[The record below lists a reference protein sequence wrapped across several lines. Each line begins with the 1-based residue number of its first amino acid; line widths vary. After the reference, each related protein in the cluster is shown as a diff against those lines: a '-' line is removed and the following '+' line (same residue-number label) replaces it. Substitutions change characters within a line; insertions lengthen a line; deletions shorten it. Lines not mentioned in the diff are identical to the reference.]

1 MKKYGFFLVA
11 CAVLL
16 GGCHTYDNFTTYFN
30 TYYNAKRLMTEIE
43 DEFDFQ
49 DEGKR
54 VKPRVLV
61 AGESTLLEEPRNLGE
76 TPAFLQDF
84 IISKEKL
91 QPVKTKVDS
100 IIIKGSKILSKHPN
114 SNYIDGT
121 LFLMA
126 KSYFYQSDWLPSQV
140 KCQELIDNFPHSD
153 FSPAG
158 HLFLAKNQFMQRKYS
173 AGEKTLSRAVDIA
186 WGQENYEVLSEAFR
200 LQAELAL
207 YRGDLEEALKPYRRA
222 IAQAGDNE
230 LRARWQTDL
239 ASILFRRGNFEAA
252 AREFDRVDEYSPDV
266 LASFESQ
273 LYLGASLV
281 QLGQYDAA
289 DAIFTELERNSNYDE
304 WEGHVKAERLTMLRL
319 QQKNNDLLLAEQHAD
334 TAYIG
339 NASVGAAMYGHGLE
353 LFKEGKYTEARKY
366 FAKSKVV
373 RSPVHQIAGKY
384 FSLLNAWEEKMTFVS
399 PLLSSARS
407 GTAPDSMRAIT
418 AASLFE
424 IGRIHDQLGN
434 ADSARHY
441 YDIAVEVSPAGHSD
455 RARYLYA
462 LSRSIALT
470 DSARADSLLDLIVME
485 HPLSEYA
492 LEARVRLG
500 YTDAAVIDSVAEL
513 FLSGTSFRSVGEYRL
528 AIRQFAR
535 LADAYPESDLAA
547 KALYTAGWIFE
558 RNLLDNDSAYA
569 YYYRLVMEYPQSE
582 YAMDIRP
589 SVLYAQAIRRGEVT
603 DTVRGAP
610 GRPNPTPGEQPTLQN
625 GQPGGQ
631 PDTGEQAIPPRFQSP
646 DQMGVPPRQS
656 PHDARLPNGR
666 TPTMPRPVDRAPNPV
681 PASQPTAPTPQPP
694 ADEESGEPK

>member
-1 MKKYGFFLVA
+1 MKKYGFLLAA
-11 CAVLL
+11 CVVLL
-16 GGCHTYDNFTTYFN
+16 SGCHTYDNFTTYFN

-61 AGESTLLEEPRNLGE
+61 ADQSTLMENPQNLGE

-100 IIIKGSKILSKHPN
+100 IIIKGSKIMSKHPN

-126 KSYFYQSDWLPSQV
+126 KSYFYQSDWLPSQI

-153 FSPAG
+153 FSPSG

-173 AGEKTLSRAVDIA
+173 AGEKTLSRTIDIA

-207 YRGDLEEALKPYRRA
+207 YQGNLDNALKPYRRA

-252 AREFDRVDEYSPDV
+252 AREFNRVNEYSPDV

-273 LYLGASLV
+273 LYLGSSLV

-289 DAIFTELERNSNYDE
+289 DNIFTELERNSNYDE
-304 WEGHVKAERLTMLRL
+304 WEGYVEAERLTMMRL
-319 QQKNNDLLLAEQHAD
+319 QQKDNDLLLAEQHAD

-339 NASVGAAMYGHGLE
+339 NPSVGAAMYGHGLE
-353 LFKEGKYTEARKY
+353 LFKKGKYTEARKY

-384 FSLLNAWEEKMTFVS
+384 FSLLNAWEEKINFVS
-399 PLLSSARS
+399 PLLPTVAS
-407 GTAPDSMRAIT
+407 GTAPDSLRAIA

-424 IGRIHDQLGN
+424 IGRIHEQLGN

-441 YDIAVEVSPAGHSD
+441 YDVAVDASPVNHAD

-470 DSARADSLLDLIVME
+470 DSARADSLLDMIVTN

-513 FLSGTSFRSVGEYRL
+513 FLSGASFRNVGEYQL
-528 AIRQFAR
+528 AVRQFAR
-535 LADAYPESDLAA
+535 LAEAYPESDLAA
-547 KALYTAGWIFE
+547 KALYTTGWIFE
-558 RNLLDNDSAYA
+558 RNLLNNDSAFA
-569 YYYRLVMEYPQSE
+569 YYYRLVMQYPQSE
-582 YAMDIRP
+582 YAMDVRP
-589 SVLYAQAIRRGEVT
+589 SVLYSQAIRNGENP
-603 DTVRGAP
+603 DADRGAP
-610 GRPNPTPGEQPTLQN
+610 GRPAETPGE
-625 GQPGGQ
+625 GGPG
-631 PDTGEQAIPPRFQSP
+631 TGEEATPPKP
-646 DQMGVPPRQS
+646 IHVPMRGQQPS
-656 PHDARLPNGR
+656 TLPPHNARLPNQGL
-666 TPTMPRPVDRAPNPV
+666 PPVDQAPKSTPSDSSAPKPEV
-681 PASQPTAPTPQPP
+681 PS
-694 ADEESGEPK
+694 EEPK